1 MVSRFNFRVWNTAEK
16 NFVSDINIYMINKE
30 YKIGQFDEFL
40 YPVKLNYPENYI
52 LMQST
57 GLTDK
62 NGKEVFEGDIV
73 SFAGE
78 QNQIVWDEQYAGFS
92 LKDMKEDFYM
102 ILRKG
107 QSLEAI
113 GNIYEGVKNDSSYP
127 AIPDNCVIGNIYE
140 GVKND
145 K

>member
-1 MVSRFNFRVWNTAEK
+1 MANRFNFRIWEEDSGTM
-16 NFVSDINIYMINKE
+16 FYPINLNKK
-30 YKIGQFDEFL
+30 Y
-40 YPVKLNYPENYI
+40 LNDSEYI

-57 GLTDK
+57 GLEDK

-73 SFAGE
+73 SICGE

-107 QSLEAI
+107 QSLE
-113 GNIYEGVKNDSSYP
+113 
-127 AIPDNCVIGNIYE
+127 VIGNIYE

-145 K
+145 R